1 MSAPATVT
9 NAKNAIVFA
18 LCSLHVCMK
27 TRTTPISETK
37 TQALV
42 RVLSA
47 VTHGYTRLCTGSV
60 PRERLASLASK
71 FDSQSGIAH
80 TKAQRVMNRR
90 AGRANTLFAAYYP
103 PEQYLVSDERLR
115 WILLATEGEGL
126 EGETMTPAIDRPVWL
141 DYQLCRHN
149 DLGEVRWTWR
159 RMRAEMAQLYAE
171 LRDDL
176 ARRRYHEVARM
187 FERLAHQPGFH
198 GVRSQSRELFAFA
211 TSRGYRGPIPHLY
224 FVQKMVHGRPLLIE

>member
-1 MSAPATVT
+1 
-9 NAKNAIVFA
+9 
-18 LCSLHVCMK
+18 MK
-27 TRTTPISETK
+27 TRATPISETK

-47 VTHGYTRLCTGSV
+47 VAHGYTRLCTGSV
-60 PRERLASLASK
+60 PRERLPSLVSK
-71 FDSQSGIAH
+71 FDSLHGIAH

-90 AGRANTLFAAYYP
+90 AGRANALFAAYYP
-103 PEQYLVSDERLR
+103 PEQYLTSDERLP

-126 EGETMTPAIDRPVWL
+126 EGETMTTVVDRPAWL

-159 RMRAEMAQLYAE
+159 RTRAEMAQLYAE

-176 ARRRYHEVARM
+176 ARQRYNEVARM

-198 GVRSQSRELFAFA
+198 GVRSQSRELFAFERSGIPRTDSPSLLCAEDRARAPA
-211 TSRGYRGPIPHLY
+211 TDCVRALVWVCAGCVLW
-224 FVQKMVHGRPLLIE
+224 